1 MLVRLGVVACLFWLH
16 FAYATTL
23 KIINIV
29 PFGSSSVKI
38 LFNQEVKKFKEVSLK
53 NFKSYLELEAILTIP
68 KKHYQF
74 SKQSSITIAQFSP
87 KLARVVIS
95 HAPKM
100 TYEVKILKDKLY
112 VSIVEKK
119 PLVRHQM
126 APKPPKHHAL
136 KHPTPKPA
144 PKSIK
149 KEAKEKTPIK
159 HAHSKHAHSP
169 LNERSA
175 KKEIPKKEIPKKE
188 ILKKE
193 ILKKEILK
201 KEIPKKEI
209 LKKEIPKKE
218 ILKKEIPK
226 KEIPKKEIL
235 KKEILKKEIL
245 KKEILKKEIPK
256 KEILKKEIPKKE
268 ILKKEIPKKEIP
280 KKEILK
286 KEIPK
291 KEILKKEILK
301 KEILKKEIPKKEILK
316 KEIPK
321 KEAENESKNQ
331 VFIAEKNDTFIK
343 TKRKKHKKIVLDA
356 GHGGKDC
363 GAMSANLV
371 CEKDIVL
378 EVVKFLHKELKKR
391 GYSVLLTRDKDIYID
406 LVGRTELANRKSA
419 DLFIS
424 VHANSIPKHSTSNAH
439 GIETYFLSTA
449 RSERA
454 RKVAEQENKDD
465 VNLMDYFSKSLLLN
479 SLNTQRLIVSN
490 KLAIDV
496 QYGMLQSIRK
506 NYPDVVDGGV
516 REGPFWVLAGALM
529 PSILIE
535 IGYNSHAIES
545 KRIQSKPYQK
555 ILAKG
560 IADGIDS
567 FFSKND

>member
-23 KIINIV
+23 KITNIV

-38 LFNQEVKKFKEVSLK
+38 LFNQEVKKFKEVPLK
-53 NFKSYLELEAILTIP
+53 NFKSYLELEAVLTIP

-175 KKEIPKKEIPKKE
+175 KKEI
-188 ILKKE
+188 
-193 ILKKEILK
+193 
-201 KEIPKKEI
+201 
-209 LKKEIPKKE
+209 
-218 ILKKEIPK
+218 
-226 KEIPKKEIL
+226 L

-245 KKEILKKEIPK
+245 KKEILKKE
-256 KEILKKEIPKKE
+256 
-268 ILKKEIPKKEIP
+268 
-280 KKEILK
+280 
-286 KEIPK
+286 
-291 KEILKKEILK
+291 
-301 KEILKKEIPKKEILK
+301 
-316 KEIPK
+316 
-321 KEAENESKNQ
+321 AENESKNQ
-331 VFIAEKNDTFIK
+331 VFIVEKNDAFIK

-424 VHANSIPKHSTSNAH
+424 VHANSIPKRSTSNAH

-465 VNLMDYFSKSLLLN
+465 VNLMDYFSKSLFLN

-496 QYGMLQSIRK
+496 QYGMLQSVRK

>member
-23 KIINIV
+23 KITNIV

-38 LFNQEVKKFKEVSLK
+38 VFNQEVKKFKEVPLK

-87 KLARVVIS
+87 KLARVVIGY
-95 HAPKM
+95 APKM
-100 TYEVKILKDKLY
+100 TYEIKILKDKLY

-119 PLVRHQM
+119 PLIRHQM
-126 APKPPKHHAL
+126 VLKPPKHHAL
-136 KHPTPKPA
+136 KHTTPKPA
-144 PKSIK
+144 TKSIK
-149 KEAKEKTPIK
+149 KETKEAKEKTPIK
-159 HAHSKHAHSP
+159 HAHSKHVHSP

-175 KKEIPKKEIPKKE
+175 
-188 ILKKE
+188 
-193 ILKKEILK
+193 
-201 KEIPKKEI
+201 
-209 LKKEIPKKE
+209 
-218 ILKKEIPK
+218 
-226 KEIPKKEIL
+226 
-235 KKEILKKEIL
+235 
-245 KKEILKKEIPK
+245 
-256 KEILKKEIPKKE
+256 
-268 ILKKEIPKKEIP
+268 
-280 KKEILK
+280 
-286 KEIPK
+286 
-291 KEILKKEILK
+291 
-301 KEILKKEIPKKEILK
+301 K

-378 EVVKFLHKELKKR
+378 EVVKFLYKELKKR

-406 LVGRTELANRKSA
+406 LVARTELANKKGA

-465 VNLMDYFSKSLLLN
+465 VNLMDYFSKSLFLN

>member
-1 MLVRLGVVACLFWLH
+1 MRLGVVACLFWLH

-23 KIINIV
+23 KITNIV

-38 LFNQEVKKFKEVSLK
+38 SFNQEIKKFKEVSLK

-74 SKQSSITIAQFSP
+74 SKQSFITIAQFSP

-119 PLVRHQM
+119 PLTKHKI

-149 KEAKEKTPIK
+149 KEVKEAKEKTPTK
-159 HAHSKHAHSP
+159 HAHSKHAHSQ

-188 ILKKE
+188 I
-193 ILKKEILK
+193 
-201 KEIPKKEI
+201 P
-209 LKKEIPKKE
+209 
-218 ILKKEIPK
+218 KKEIPK
-226 KEIPKKEIL
+226 KEIPKKEI
-235 KKEILKKEIL
+235 
-245 KKEILKKEIPK
+245 P
-256 KEILKKEIPKKE
+256 
-268 ILKKEIPKKEIP
+268 KKEIPKKEIP
-280 KKEILK
+280 
-286 KEIPK
+286 
-291 KEILKKEILK
+291 
-301 KEILKKEIPKKEILK
+301 K

-331 VFIAEKNDTFIK
+331 VFIAEKNDASIK
-343 TKRKKHKKIVLDA
+343 NKRKKHKKIVLDA

-406 LVGRTELANRKSA
+406 LVARTELANKKSA

-424 VHANSIPKHSTSNAH
+424 VHANSIPKRSTSNAH

>member
-1 MLVRLGVVACLFWLH
+1 MH

-38 LFNQEVKKFKEVSLK
+38 SFNQEIKKFKEVSLK

-74 SKQSSITIAQFSP
+74 SQSSITIAQFSP

-119 PLVRHQM
+119 PLTRHQM
-126 APKPPKHHAL
+126 VPKPPKHHAL

-149 KEAKEKTPIK
+149 KEAKEKTPTK
-159 HAHSKHAHSP
+159 HARSKHTHSQ

-188 ILKKE
+188 I
-193 ILKKEILK
+193 
-201 KEIPKKEI
+201 
-209 LKKEIPKKE
+209 
-218 ILKKEIPK
+218 
-226 KEIPKKEIL
+226 
-235 KKEILKKEIL
+235 
-245 KKEILKKEIPK
+245 
-256 KEILKKEIPKKE
+256 
-268 ILKKEIPKKEIP
+268 
-280 KKEILK
+280 
-286 KEIPK
+286 
-291 KEILKKEILK
+291 
-301 KEILKKEIPKKEILK
+301 
-316 KEIPK
+316 PK

-331 VFIAEKNDTFIK
+331 VFITEKNDASIK

-406 LVGRTELANRKSA
+406 LVARTELANKKSA

-424 VHANSIPKHSTSNAH
+424 VHANSIPKRSTSNAH

-454 RKVAEQENKDD
+454 RKVAEQENKDN

>member
-1 MLVRLGVVACLFWLH
+1 MH

-38 LFNQEVKKFKEVSLK
+38 LFNQEVKKFKEVPLK
-53 NFKSYLELEAILTIP
+53 NFKSYLELEAVLTIP

-74 SKQSSITIAQFSP
+74 SKQSFITIAQFSP
-87 KLARVVIS
+87 KLARVVIGY
-95 HAPKM
+95 APKM

-112 VSIVEKK
+112 ISIVEKK
-119 PLVRHQM
+119 PLIRHQM
-126 APKPPKHHAL
+126 VLKPPKHHAL
-136 KHPTPKPA
+136 KHTTPKPTPKP
-144 PKSIK
+144 IK
-149 KEAKEKTPIK
+149 KEVKKSQEAKEKTPIK
-159 HAHSKHAHSP
+159 HARSKHAHSP

-175 KKEIPKKEIPKKE
+175 
-188 ILKKE
+188 
-193 ILKKEILK
+193 
-201 KEIPKKEI
+201 
-209 LKKEIPKKE
+209 
-218 ILKKEIPK
+218 
-226 KEIPKKEIL
+226 
-235 KKEILKKEIL
+235 
-245 KKEILKKEIPK
+245 
-256 KEILKKEIPKKE
+256 
-268 ILKKEIPKKEIP
+268 
-280 KKEILK
+280 
-286 KEIPK
+286 
-291 KEILKKEILK
+291 
-301 KEILKKEIPKKEILK
+301 K

-331 VFIAEKNDTFIK
+331 VFIAEKNDTLIK

-363 GAMSANLV
+363 GAMSTNLV

-406 LVGRTELANRKSA
+406 LVARTELANKKSA

-465 VNLMDYFSKSLLLN
+465 VNLMDYFSKSLFLN

-496 QYGMLQSIRK
+496 QYGMLQSVRK

>member
-1 MLVRLGVVACLFWLH
+1 MH

-38 LFNQEVKKFKEVSLK
+38 SFNQEIKKFKEVSLK

-74 SKQSSITIAQFSP
+74 SKQSFITIAQFSP
-87 KLARVVIS
+87 KLVRVVIS

-119 PLVRHQM
+119 PLSRHQM
-126 APKPPKHHAL
+126 APKHHAL

-149 KEAKEKTPIK
+149 KEAKEIKEKTLTK
-159 HAHSKHAHSP
+159 HARSKHTHSQW
-169 LNERSA
+169 NERNA
-175 KKEIPKKEIPKKE
+175 
-188 ILKKE
+188 
-193 ILKKEILK
+193 
-201 KEIPKKEI
+201 
-209 LKKEIPKKE
+209 
-218 ILKKEIPK
+218 
-226 KEIPKKEIL
+226 
-235 KKEILKKEIL
+235 
-245 KKEILKKEIPK
+245 
-256 KEILKKEIPKKE
+256 
-268 ILKKEIPKKEIP
+268 
-280 KKEILK
+280 
-286 KEIPK
+286 
-291 KEILKKEILK
+291 
-301 KEILKKEIPKKEILK
+301 K

-331 VFIAEKNDTFIK
+331 VFITEKNDASIK

-406 LVGRTELANRKSA
+406 LVARTELANKKSA

-424 VHANSIPKHSTSNAH
+424 VHANSIPKRSTSNAH

-454 RKVAEQENKDD
+454 RKVAEQENKDN

>member
-1 MLVRLGVVACLFWLH
+1 MLVRLGVVACLLWLH
-16 FAYATTL
+16 FACATTL
-23 KIINIV
+23 KITNIV

-38 LFNQEVKKFKEVSLK
+38 LFNQEIKKFKEVSLK

-74 SKQSSITIAQFSP
+74 SKQSFITIAQFSP

-100 TYEVKILKDKLY
+100 TYEIKILKDKLY

-119 PLVRHQM
+119 PLIRHQM
-126 APKPPKHHAL
+126 VLKPPKHHAL
-136 KHPTPKPA
+136 KHTTPKPTPKP
-144 PKSIK
+144 IK

-159 HAHSKHAHSP
+159 HAHSKHTHPP

-175 KKEIPKKEIPKKE
+175 KKEIPKKE
-188 ILKKE
+188 
-193 ILKKEILK
+193 
-201 KEIPKKEI
+201 
-209 LKKEIPKKE
+209 
-218 ILKKEIPK
+218 
-226 KEIPKKEIL
+226 
-235 KKEILKKEIL
+235 
-245 KKEILKKEIPK
+245 
-256 KEILKKEIPKKE
+256 
-268 ILKKEIPKKEIP
+268 
-280 KKEILK
+280 
-286 KEIPK
+286 
-291 KEILKKEILK
+291 
-301 KEILKKEIPKKEILK
+301 
-316 KEIPK
+316 
-321 KEAENESKNQ
+321 AENEGKNQ
-331 VFIAEKNDTFIK
+331 VFIAEKNETLIK

-406 LVGRTELANRKSA
+406 LVARTELANKKGA

-424 VHANSIPKHSTSNAH
+424 VHANSIPKRSTSNAH

-465 VNLMDYFSKSLLLN
+465 VNLMDYFSKSLFLN

>member
-23 KIINIV
+23 KITNIV
-29 PFGSSSVKI
+29 PFGSSSVKMV
-38 LFNQEVKKFKEVSLK
+38 FNQEVKKFKEVPLK

-74 SKQSSITIAQFSP
+74 SKQSFITIAQFSP
-87 KLARVVIS
+87 KLARVVIGY
-95 HAPKM
+95 APKM

-119 PLVRHQM
+119 PLIRHQM
-126 APKPPKHHAL
+126 ALKPPKHHAL
-136 KHPTPKPA
+136 KHQTPKPTPKPIKKEA
-144 PKSIK
+144 KKS
-149 KEAKEKTPIK
+149 KEAKEKTPTK
-159 HAHSKHAHSP
+159 HVHSKHAHSP

-175 KKEIPKKEIPKKE
+175 KKEIPKKE
-188 ILKKE
+188 
-193 ILKKEILK
+193 
-201 KEIPKKEI
+201 
-209 LKKEIPKKE
+209 
-218 ILKKEIPK
+218 
-226 KEIPKKEIL
+226 
-235 KKEILKKEIL
+235 
-245 KKEILKKEIPK
+245 
-256 KEILKKEIPKKE
+256 
-268 ILKKEIPKKEIP
+268 
-280 KKEILK
+280 
-286 KEIPK
+286 
-291 KEILKKEILK
+291 
-301 KEILKKEIPKKEILK
+301 
-316 KEIPK
+316 
-321 KEAENESKNQ
+321 AENESKNPI
-331 VFIAEKNDTFIK
+331 FIIEKNDTFIK

-406 LVGRTELANRKSA
+406 LVARTELANKKGA

-424 VHANSIPKHSTSNAH
+424 VHANSIPKRSTSNAH

-465 VNLMDYFSKSLLLN
+465 VNLMDYFSKSLFLN

-496 QYGMLQSIRK
+496 QYGMLQSVRK

>member
-1 MLVRLGVVACLFWLH
+1 MH

-38 LFNQEVKKFKEVSLK
+38 SFNQEIKKFKEVSLK

-74 SKQSSITIAQFSP
+74 SKQSSITIVQFSP

-100 TYEVKILKDKLY
+100 TYEIKILKDKLY

-119 PLVRHQM
+119 PLTRHQM

-149 KEAKEKTPIK
+149 KEAKEVKEKTPTK
-159 HAHSKHAHSP
+159 HARSKHAHSQ
-169 LNERSA
+169 LNERRA
-175 KKEIPKKEIPKKE
+175 
-188 ILKKE
+188 
-193 ILKKEILK
+193 
-201 KEIPKKEI
+201 
-209 LKKEIPKKE
+209 
-218 ILKKEIPK
+218 
-226 KEIPKKEIL
+226 
-235 KKEILKKEIL
+235 
-245 KKEILKKEIPK
+245 
-256 KEILKKEIPKKE
+256 
-268 ILKKEIPKKEIP
+268 
-280 KKEILK
+280 
-286 KEIPK
+286 
-291 KEILKKEILK
+291 
-301 KEILKKEIPKKEILK
+301 K

-321 KEAENESKNQ
+321 KEAENEGKNQ

-343 TKRKKHKKIVLDA
+343 TKHKKHKKIVLDA

-406 LVGRTELANRKSA
+406 LVARTELANKKSA

-424 VHANSIPKHSTSNAH
+424 VHANSIPKRSTSNAH

-454 RKVAEQENKDD
+454 RKVAEQENKDN

-496 QYGMLQSIRK
+496 QYGMLQSVRK

>member
-1 MLVRLGVVACLFWLH
+1 MH

-38 LFNQEVKKFKEVSLK
+38 SFNQEIKKFKEVSLK

-119 PLVRHQM
+119 PLTRYQM
-126 APKPPKHHAL
+126 APKPPKHHVL

-149 KEAKEKTPIK
+149 KEAKEVKEKTPTK
-159 HAHSKHAHSP
+159 HARSKHAHSQ

-175 KKEIPKKEIPKKE
+175 
-188 ILKKE
+188 
-193 ILKKEILK
+193 
-201 KEIPKKEI
+201 
-209 LKKEIPKKE
+209 
-218 ILKKEIPK
+218 
-226 KEIPKKEIL
+226 
-235 KKEILKKEIL
+235 
-245 KKEILKKEIPK
+245 
-256 KEILKKEIPKKE
+256 
-268 ILKKEIPKKEIP
+268 
-280 KKEILK
+280 
-286 KEIPK
+286 
-291 KEILKKEILK
+291 
-301 KEILKKEIPKKEILK
+301 K

-331 VFIAEKNDTFIK
+331 VFIAEKNDAFIK

-406 LVGRTELANRKSA
+406 LVARTELANKKSA

-454 RKVAEQENKDD
+454 RKVAEQENKDN

-496 QYGMLQSIRK
+496 QYGMLQSVRK
-506 NYPDVVDGGV
+506 NYPNVVDGGV

>member
-16 FAYATTL
+16 FACATTL

-38 LFNQEVKKFKEVSLK
+38 VFNQEVKKFKEVSLK

-95 HAPKM
+95 YAPKM

-119 PLVRHQM
+119 PLIRHKI
-126 APKPPKHHAL
+126 ALKPPKHHAL
-136 KHPTPKPA
+136 KHTTPKPT

-149 KEAKEKTPIK
+149 KETKEKTPIK

-175 KKEIPKKEIPKKE
+175 
-188 ILKKE
+188 
-193 ILKKEILK
+193 
-201 KEIPKKEI
+201 
-209 LKKEIPKKE
+209 
-218 ILKKEIPK
+218 
-226 KEIPKKEIL
+226 
-235 KKEILKKEIL
+235 
-245 KKEILKKEIPK
+245 
-256 KEILKKEIPKKE
+256 
-268 ILKKEIPKKEIP
+268 
-280 KKEILK
+280 
-286 KEIPK
+286 
-291 KEILKKEILK
+291 
-301 KEILKKEIPKKEILK
+301 K

-424 VHANSIPKHSTSNAH
+424 VHANSIPKRSTSNAH

>member
-1 MLVRLGVVACLFWLH
+1 MLVRLGVVACLLWLH
-16 FAYATTL
+16 FACATTL

-29 PFGSSSVKI
+29 PFGSSSVKVV
-38 LFNQEVKKFKEVSLK
+38 FNQEIKKFKEVPLK
-53 NFKSYLELEAILTIP
+53 NFKSYLELEAVLTIP

-87 KLARVVIS
+87 KLARVVIGY
-95 HAPKM
+95 APKM
-100 TYEVKILKDKLY
+100 TYEIKVLKDKLY
-112 VSIVEKK
+112 ISIVEKK
-119 PLVRHQM
+119 PLIRHQM
-126 APKPPKHHAL
+126 VLKPPKHHAL
-136 KHPTPKPA
+136 KHTTPKPTPKP
-144 PKSIK
+144 IK
-149 KEAKEKTPIK
+149 KEAKKSKETKGKTPTK
-159 HAHSKHAHSP
+159 HARSKHAHSP

-175 KKEIPKKEIPKKE
+175 
-188 ILKKE
+188 
-193 ILKKEILK
+193 
-201 KEIPKKEI
+201 
-209 LKKEIPKKE
+209 
-218 ILKKEIPK
+218 
-226 KEIPKKEIL
+226 
-235 KKEILKKEIL
+235 
-245 KKEILKKEIPK
+245 
-256 KEILKKEIPKKE
+256 
-268 ILKKEIPKKEIP
+268 
-280 KKEILK
+280 
-286 KEIPK
+286 
-291 KEILKKEILK
+291 
-301 KEILKKEIPKKEILK
+301 K

-406 LVGRTELANRKSA
+406 LVARTELANKKGA

-424 VHANSIPKHSTSNAH
+424 VHANSIPKRSTSNAH

-465 VNLMDYFSKSLLLN
+465 VNLMDYFSKSLFLN

-496 QYGMLQSIRK
+496 QYGMLQSVRK

>member
-1 MLVRLGVVACLFWLH
+1 MRLGVVACLLWLH

-23 KIINIV
+23 KIINVV

-38 LFNQEVKKFKEVSLK
+38 SFNQEIKKFKEVSLK

-119 PLVRHQM
+119 PLIRHQM
-126 APKPPKHHAL
+126 VLKPPKHHAL
-136 KHPTPKPA
+136 KHPTPKP
-144 PKSIK
+144 IK
-149 KEAKEKTPIK
+149 KEAKEAKEKTPTK
-159 HAHSKHAHSP
+159 HAHSKHAHSQ

-175 KKEIPKKEIPKKE
+175 KKEIP
-188 ILKKE
+188 
-193 ILKKEILK
+193 
-201 KEIPKKEI
+201 
-209 LKKEIPKKE
+209 
-218 ILKKEIPK
+218 
-226 KEIPKKEIL
+226 
-235 KKEILKKEIL
+235 
-245 KKEILKKEIPK
+245 
-256 KEILKKEIPKKE
+256 
-268 ILKKEIPKKEIP
+268 
-280 KKEILK
+280 
-286 KEIPK
+286 
-291 KEILKKEILK
+291 
-301 KEILKKEIPKKEILK
+301 K

-406 LVGRTELANRKSA
+406 LVARTELANKKSA

>member
-38 LFNQEVKKFKEVSLK
+38 SFNQEIKKFKEVSLK

-119 PLVRHQM
+119 PLSRHQM

-149 KEAKEKTPIK
+149 KEIKEVKEKTPTK
-159 HAHSKHAHSP
+159 HAHSKHVHSQW
-169 LNERSA
+169 NERSA
-175 KKEIPKKEIPKKE
+175 
-188 ILKKE
+188 
-193 ILKKEILK
+193 
-201 KEIPKKEI
+201 
-209 LKKEIPKKE
+209 
-218 ILKKEIPK
+218 
-226 KEIPKKEIL
+226 
-235 KKEILKKEIL
+235 
-245 KKEILKKEIPK
+245 
-256 KEILKKEIPKKE
+256 
-268 ILKKEIPKKEIP
+268 
-280 KKEILK
+280 
-286 KEIPK
+286 
-291 KEILKKEILK
+291 
-301 KEILKKEIPKKEILK
+301 K

-406 LVGRTELANRKSA
+406 LVARTELANKKSA

-424 VHANSIPKHSTSNAH
+424 VHANSIPKRSTSNAH

-454 RKVAEQENKDD
+454 RKVAEQENKDN

>member
-38 LFNQEVKKFKEVSLK
+38 SFNQEIKTFKEVSLK

-119 PLVRHQM
+119 PLTRHQM
-126 APKPPKHHAL
+126 APKPPKHRTL
-136 KHPTPKPA
+136 KHQVLKPA

-149 KEAKEKTPIK
+149 KEAKEKTPTK
-159 HAHSKHAHSP
+159 HARSKHTHSQW
-169 LNERSA
+169 NERSA
-175 KKEIPKKEIPKKE
+175 
-188 ILKKE
+188 
-193 ILKKEILK
+193 
-201 KEIPKKEI
+201 
-209 LKKEIPKKE
+209 
-218 ILKKEIPK
+218 
-226 KEIPKKEIL
+226 
-235 KKEILKKEIL
+235 
-245 KKEILKKEIPK
+245 
-256 KEILKKEIPKKE
+256 
-268 ILKKEIPKKEIP
+268 
-280 KKEILK
+280 
-286 KEIPK
+286 
-291 KEILKKEILK
+291 
-301 KEILKKEIPKKEILK
+301 K

-331 VFIAEKNDTFIK
+331 VFIAEKNDAFIK

-406 LVGRTELANRKSA
+406 LVARTELANKKSA

-424 VHANSIPKHSTSNAH
+424 VHANSIPKRSTSNAH

>member
-38 LFNQEVKKFKEVSLK
+38 SFNQEIKKFKEVSLK

-87 KLARVVIS
+87 KLVRVVIS

-119 PLVRHQM
+119 PLTKHQM
-126 APKPPKHHAL
+126 VPKPPKHHAL
-136 KHPTPKPA
+136 KYQAPKPA

-149 KEAKEKTPIK
+149 KEAKEIKEIKEIKEKTPTK
-159 HAHSKHAHSP
+159 HAHSKHVHSQW
-169 LNERSA
+169 NERSA
-175 KKEIPKKEIPKKE
+175 KKEIPKKE
-188 ILKKE
+188 
-193 ILKKEILK
+193 
-201 KEIPKKEI
+201 
-209 LKKEIPKKE
+209 
-218 ILKKEIPK
+218 
-226 KEIPKKEIL
+226 
-235 KKEILKKEIL
+235 
-245 KKEILKKEIPK
+245 
-256 KEILKKEIPKKE
+256 
-268 ILKKEIPKKEIP
+268 
-280 KKEILK
+280 
-286 KEIPK
+286 
-291 KEILKKEILK
+291 
-301 KEILKKEIPKKEILK
+301 
-316 KEIPK
+316 
-321 KEAENESKNQ
+321 AENEGKNQ
-331 VFIAEKNDTFIK
+331 VFIAEKNDAFIK

-406 LVGRTELANRKSA
+406 LVARTELANKKSA

-424 VHANSIPKHSTSNAH
+424 VHANSIPKRSTSNAH

-454 RKVAEQENKDD
+454 RKVAEQENKDN

>member
-23 KIINIV
+23 KITNIV

-87 KLARVVIS
+87 RLARVVIS

-119 PLVRHQM
+119 PLNKHQLV
-126 APKPPKHHAL
+126 PNPPKHHAL
-136 KHPTPKPA
+136 KHTTPKPA
-144 PKSIK
+144 PKPIK
-149 KEAKEKTPIK
+149 KETKKAKEKTPTK
-159 HAHSKHAHSP
+159 HARSKHAYSQW
-169 LNERSA
+169 NERSA
-175 KKEIPKKEIPKKE
+175 KKE

-193 ILKKEILK
+193 ILKKE
-201 KEIPKKEI
+201 
-209 LKKEIPKKE
+209 
-218 ILKKEIPK
+218 
-226 KEIPKKEIL
+226 
-235 KKEILKKEIL
+235 
-245 KKEILKKEIPK
+245 
-256 KEILKKEIPKKE
+256 
-268 ILKKEIPKKEIP
+268 
-280 KKEILK
+280 
-286 KEIPK
+286 
-291 KEILKKEILK
+291 
-301 KEILKKEIPKKEILK
+301 
-316 KEIPK
+316 
-321 KEAENESKNQ
+321 AENEGKNQ
-331 VFIAEKNDTFIK
+331 VFIAEKNDTSIK

-363 GAMSANLV
+363 GAMSTNLV

-424 VHANSIPKHSTSNAH
+424 VHANSIPKRSTSNAH

>member
-38 LFNQEVKKFKEVSLK
+38 SFNQEIKKFKEVSLK

-74 SKQSSITIAQFSP
+74 SKQSFITIAQFSP

-112 VSIVEKK
+112 ISIVEKK
-119 PLVRHQM
+119 PLTRHQM
-126 APKPPKHHAL
+126 APKSPKHHVL
-136 KHPTPKPA
+136 KHPTPKPT

-149 KEAKEKTPIK
+149 KEAKEVKEKTPTK
-159 HAHSKHAHSP
+159 HARSKHAHSQ
-169 LNERSA
+169 LNESST
-175 KKEIPKKEIPKKE
+175 
-188 ILKKE
+188 
-193 ILKKEILK
+193 
-201 KEIPKKEI
+201 
-209 LKKEIPKKE
+209 
-218 ILKKEIPK
+218 
-226 KEIPKKEIL
+226 
-235 KKEILKKEIL
+235 
-245 KKEILKKEIPK
+245 
-256 KEILKKEIPKKE
+256 
-268 ILKKEIPKKEIP
+268 
-280 KKEILK
+280 
-286 KEIPK
+286 
-291 KEILKKEILK
+291 
-301 KEILKKEIPKKEILK
+301 K

-331 VFIAEKNDTFIK
+331 VFIVEKNDAFIK

-406 LVGRTELANRKSA
+406 LVARTELANKKSA

-424 VHANSIPKHSTSNAH
+424 VHANSIPKRSTSNAH

-454 RKVAEQENKDD
+454 RKVAEQENKDN

>member
-23 KIINIV
+23 KITNIV
-29 PFGSSSVKI
+29 PFGSSSVKMV
-38 LFNQEVKKFKEVSLK
+38 FNQEIKKFKEVPLK
-53 NFKSYLELEAILTIP
+53 NFKSYLELEAVLTIP

-74 SKQSSITIAQFSP
+74 SKQSFITIAQFSP
-87 KLARVVIS
+87 KLARVVIGY
-95 HAPKM
+95 APKM

-126 APKPPKHHAL
+126 VLKPPKHHAL
-136 KHPTPKPA
+136 KHQVPKP
-144 PKSIK
+144 IK
-149 KEAKEKTPIK
+149 KEAKEVKEKTPTK
-159 HAHSKHAHSP
+159 HVHSKHVHPP

-175 KKEIPKKEIPKKE
+175 KKEIPKKEIP
-188 ILKKE
+188 
-193 ILKKEILK
+193 
-201 KEIPKKEI
+201 
-209 LKKEIPKKE
+209 
-218 ILKKEIPK
+218 
-226 KEIPKKEIL
+226 
-235 KKEILKKEIL
+235 
-245 KKEILKKEIPK
+245 
-256 KEILKKEIPKKE
+256 
-268 ILKKEIPKKEIP
+268 
-280 KKEILK
+280 
-286 KEIPK
+286 
-291 KEILKKEILK
+291 
-301 KEILKKEIPKKEILK
+301 K

-331 VFIAEKNDTFIK
+331 VFIAEKNDASIK

-363 GAMSANLV
+363 GAMSTNLV

-496 QYGMLQSIRK
+496 QYGMLQSVRK

>member
-23 KIINIV
+23 KITNIV

-38 LFNQEVKKFKEVSLK
+38 VFNQEIKKFKEVSLK
-53 NFKSYLELEAILTIP
+53 NFKSYLELEAVLTIP

-87 KLARVVIS
+87 KLVRVVIGY
-95 HAPKM
+95 APKM
-100 TYEVKILKDKLY
+100 TYEIKILKDKLY

-119 PLVRHQM
+119 PLIRHQM
-126 APKPPKHHAL
+126 VLKPPKHHAL
-136 KHPTPKPA
+136 KHPTPKP
-144 PKSIK
+144 IK
-149 KEAKEKTPIK
+149 KEAKKSQETKEKTPTK
-159 HAHSKHAHSP
+159 HARSKHAHSQW
-169 LNERSA
+169 NERSA
-175 KKEIPKKEIPKKE
+175 
-188 ILKKE
+188 
-193 ILKKEILK
+193 
-201 KEIPKKEI
+201 
-209 LKKEIPKKE
+209 
-218 ILKKEIPK
+218 
-226 KEIPKKEIL
+226 
-235 KKEILKKEIL
+235 
-245 KKEILKKEIPK
+245 
-256 KEILKKEIPKKE
+256 
-268 ILKKEIPKKEIP
+268 
-280 KKEILK
+280 
-286 KEIPK
+286 
-291 KEILKKEILK
+291 
-301 KEILKKEIPKKEILK
+301 K

-331 VFIAEKNDTFIK
+331 VFIAEKNDAFIK

-406 LVGRTELANRKSA
+406 LVARTELANKKSA

-424 VHANSIPKHSTSNAH
+424 VHANSIPKRSTSNAH

-496 QYGMLQSIRK
+496 QYGMLQSVRK
-506 NYPDVVDGGV
+506 NYHDVVDGGV

>member
-38 LFNQEVKKFKEVSLK
+38 SFNQEIKKFKEVSLK

-119 PLVRHQM
+119 PLIRHQM
-126 APKPPKHHAL
+126 APKPPKHRTL
-136 KHPTPKPA
+136 KHQARKPD

-149 KEAKEKTPIK
+149 KEAKEIKEKTPTK
-159 HAHSKHAHSP
+159 HARSKHTHSQW
-169 LNERSA
+169 NARSA
-175 KKEIPKKEIPKKE
+175 
-188 ILKKE
+188 
-193 ILKKEILK
+193 
-201 KEIPKKEI
+201 
-209 LKKEIPKKE
+209 
-218 ILKKEIPK
+218 
-226 KEIPKKEIL
+226 
-235 KKEILKKEIL
+235 
-245 KKEILKKEIPK
+245 
-256 KEILKKEIPKKE
+256 
-268 ILKKEIPKKEIP
+268 
-280 KKEILK
+280 
-286 KEIPK
+286 
-291 KEILKKEILK
+291 
-301 KEILKKEIPKKEILK
+301 K

-321 KEAENESKNQ
+321 KEAENESKNPI
-331 VFIAEKNDTFIK
+331 FIAEKNDSFIK
-343 TKRKKHKKIVLDA
+343 TKRKKRKKIVLDA

-406 LVGRTELANRKSA
+406 LVGRTELANKKSA

-424 VHANSIPKHSTSNAH
+424 VHANSIPKRSTSNAH

-496 QYGMLQSIRK
+496 QYGMLQSVRK

>member
-23 KIINIV
+23 KITNIV

-38 LFNQEVKKFKEVSLK
+38 VFNQEIKKFKEVPLK
-53 NFKSYLELEAILTIP
+53 NFKSYLELEAVLTIP

-74 SKQSSITIAQFSP
+74 SKQSFITIAQFSP
-87 KLARVVIS
+87 KLARVVIGY
-95 HAPKM
+95 APKM
-100 TYEVKILKDKLY
+100 TYEIKILKDKLY

-119 PLVRHQM
+119 PLIRHQM
-126 APKPPKHHAL
+126 VLKPPKHHAL
-136 KHPTPKPA
+136 KHTTPKPT

-149 KEAKEKTPIK
+149 KEAKEAKEKTPTK
-159 HAHSKHAHSP
+159 HARSKHAHSP

-175 KKEIPKKEIPKKE
+175 
-188 ILKKE
+188 
-193 ILKKEILK
+193 
-201 KEIPKKEI
+201 
-209 LKKEIPKKE
+209 
-218 ILKKEIPK
+218 
-226 KEIPKKEIL
+226 
-235 KKEILKKEIL
+235 
-245 KKEILKKEIPK
+245 
-256 KEILKKEIPKKE
+256 
-268 ILKKEIPKKEIP
+268 
-280 KKEILK
+280 
-286 KEIPK
+286 
-291 KEILKKEILK
+291 
-301 KEILKKEIPKKEILK
+301 K

-406 LVGRTELANRKSA
+406 LVARTELANKKSA

-465 VNLMDYFSKSLLLN
+465 VNLMDYFSKSLFLN

-496 QYGMLQSIRK
+496 QYGMLQSVRK

>member
-23 KIINIV
+23 KITNIV

-74 SKQSSITIAQFSP
+74 SKQSFITIAQFSP
-87 KLARVVIS
+87 KLARVVIGY
-95 HAPKM
+95 APKM
-100 TYEVKILKDKLY
+100 TYEIKILKDKLY
-112 VSIVEKK
+112 ISIVEKK
-119 PLVRHQM
+119 PLIRHQM
-126 APKPPKHHAL
+126 VLKPPKHHAL
-136 KHPTPKPA
+136 KHTTPKPA
-144 PKSIK
+144 PKPIK
-149 KEAKEKTPIK
+149 KEAKKSKDTKEKTPTK

-175 KKEIPKKEIPKKE
+175 
-188 ILKKE
+188 
-193 ILKKEILK
+193 
-201 KEIPKKEI
+201 
-209 LKKEIPKKE
+209 
-218 ILKKEIPK
+218 
-226 KEIPKKEIL
+226 
-235 KKEILKKEIL
+235 
-245 KKEILKKEIPK
+245 
-256 KEILKKEIPKKE
+256 
-268 ILKKEIPKKEIP
+268 
-280 KKEILK
+280 
-286 KEIPK
+286 
-291 KEILKKEILK
+291 
-301 KEILKKEIPKKEILK
+301 KKEIPKKEILK

-406 LVGRTELANRKSA
+406 LVARTELANKKSA

-496 QYGMLQSIRK
+496 QYGMLQSVRK

>member
-23 KIINIV
+23 KITNIV

-53 NFKSYLELEAILTIP
+53 NFKSYLELEAVLTIP

-74 SKQSSITIAQFSP
+74 SKQSFITIAQFSP
-87 KLARVVIS
+87 KLARVVIGY
-95 HAPKM
+95 APKM
-100 TYEVKILKDKLY
+100 TYEIKILKDKLY

-119 PLVRHQM
+119 PLIRHQM
-126 APKPPKHHAL
+126 VLKPPKHHAL
-136 KHPTPKPA
+136 KHPTPKPT
-144 PKSIK
+144 PKPIK
-149 KEAKEKTPIK
+149 KEAKKSQETKEKTPTK

-175 KKEIPKKEIPKKE
+175 KKEIPKKE
-188 ILKKE
+188 
-193 ILKKEILK
+193 
-201 KEIPKKEI
+201 
-209 LKKEIPKKE
+209 
-218 ILKKEIPK
+218 
-226 KEIPKKEIL
+226 
-235 KKEILKKEIL
+235 
-245 KKEILKKEIPK
+245 
-256 KEILKKEIPKKE
+256 
-268 ILKKEIPKKEIP
+268 
-280 KKEILK
+280 
-286 KEIPK
+286 
-291 KEILKKEILK
+291 
-301 KEILKKEIPKKEILK
+301 
-316 KEIPK
+316 
-321 KEAENESKNQ
+321 AENESKNPI
-331 VFIAEKNDTFIK
+331 FIAKKNDTFIK

-406 LVGRTELANRKSA
+406 LVARTELANKKGA

-424 VHANSIPKHSTSNAH
+424 VHANSIPKRSTSNAH

-496 QYGMLQSIRK
+496 QYGMLQSVRK

>member
-38 LFNQEVKKFKEVSLK
+38 SFNQEIKKFKEVSLK

-119 PLVRHQM
+119 PLTRHQM
-126 APKPPKHHAL
+126 VPKPPKHHAL

-149 KEAKEKTPIK
+149 KEAKEIKEKTPTK
-159 HAHSKHAHSP
+159 HAHSKHTHSQW
-169 LNERSA
+169 NERSA
-175 KKEIPKKEIPKKE
+175 
-188 ILKKE
+188 
-193 ILKKEILK
+193 
-201 KEIPKKEI
+201 
-209 LKKEIPKKE
+209 
-218 ILKKEIPK
+218 
-226 KEIPKKEIL
+226 
-235 KKEILKKEIL
+235 
-245 KKEILKKEIPK
+245 
-256 KEILKKEIPKKE
+256 
-268 ILKKEIPKKEIP
+268 
-280 KKEILK
+280 
-286 KEIPK
+286 
-291 KEILKKEILK
+291 
-301 KEILKKEIPKKEILK
+301 K

-331 VFIAEKNDTFIK
+331 VFIAEKNDAFIK

-406 LVGRTELANRKSA
+406 LVARTELANKKSA

-424 VHANSIPKHSTSNAH
+424 VHANSIPKRSTSNAH

-454 RKVAEQENKDD
+454 RKVAEQENKDN

>member
-23 KIINIV
+23 KITNIV
-29 PFGSSSVKI
+29 PFGSSSVKMV
-38 LFNQEVKKFKEVSLK
+38 FNQEVKKFKEVPLK
-53 NFKSYLELEAILTIP
+53 NFKSYLELEAVLTIP

-74 SKQSSITIAQFSP
+74 SKQSFITIAQFSP
-87 KLARVVIS
+87 KLARVVIGY
-95 HAPKM
+95 APKM
-100 TYEVKILKDKLY
+100 TYEIKILKDKLY

-119 PLVRHQM
+119 PLIRHQM

-136 KHPTPKPA
+136 KHTTPKPTPKPIKKEA
-144 PKSIK
+144 KKS
-149 KEAKEKTPIK
+149 KEAKEKTPTK
-159 HAHSKHAHSP
+159 HVHSKHAHSQ

-175 KKEIPKKEIPKKE
+175 
-188 ILKKE
+188 
-193 ILKKEILK
+193 
-201 KEIPKKEI
+201 
-209 LKKEIPKKE
+209 
-218 ILKKEIPK
+218 
-226 KEIPKKEIL
+226 
-235 KKEILKKEIL
+235 
-245 KKEILKKEIPK
+245 
-256 KEILKKEIPKKE
+256 
-268 ILKKEIPKKEIP
+268 
-280 KKEILK
+280 
-286 KEIPK
+286 
-291 KEILKKEILK
+291 
-301 KEILKKEIPKKEILK
+301 K

-343 TKRKKHKKIVLDA
+343 AKRKKHKKIVLDA

-406 LVGRTELANRKSA
+406 LVGRTELANKKGA

-424 VHANSIPKHSTSNAH
+424 VHANSIPKRSTSNAH

-465 VNLMDYFSKSLLLN
+465 VNLMDYFSKSLFLN

-496 QYGMLQSIRK
+496 QYGMLQSVRK

>member
-23 KIINIV
+23 KITNIV

-38 LFNQEVKKFKEVSLK
+38 LFNQEIKKFKEISLK
-53 NFKSYLELEAILTIP
+53 NFKSYLELEAVLTIP

-87 KLARVVIS
+87 KLARVVIGY
-95 HAPKM
+95 APKM
-100 TYEVKILKDKLY
+100 TYEIKILKDKLY

-119 PLVRHQM
+119 PLAKHQM
-126 APKPPKHHAL
+126 VLKPPKHHAL

-159 HAHSKHAHSP
+159 HVNSKHAHPP
-169 LNERSA
+169 LNERRV
-175 KKEIPKKEIPKKE
+175 KKE
-188 ILKKE
+188 IL
-193 ILKKEILK
+193 
-201 KEIPKKEI
+201 
-209 LKKEIPKKE
+209 
-218 ILKKEIPK
+218 
-226 KEIPKKEIL
+226 
-235 KKEILKKEIL
+235 
-245 KKEILKKEIPK
+245 
-256 KEILKKEIPKKE
+256 
-268 ILKKEIPKKEIP
+268 
-280 KKEILK
+280 
-286 KEIPK
+286 
-291 KEILKKEILK
+291 
-301 KEILKKEIPKKEILK
+301 
-316 KEIPK
+316 K

-331 VFIAEKNDTFIK
+331 VFIAEKNDAFSK

>member
-1 MLVRLGVVACLFWLH
+1 MLVRLGVVACLLWLH

-23 KIINIV
+23 KITNIV

-38 LFNQEVKKFKEVSLK
+38 LFNQEIKKFKEVPLK
-53 NFKSYLELEAILTIP
+53 NFKSYLELEAVLTIP

-87 KLARVVIS
+87 KLARVVIGY
-95 HAPKM
+95 APKM
-100 TYEVKILKDKLY
+100 TYEIKILKNKLY

-119 PLVRHQM
+119 PLIRHQM
-126 APKPPKHHAL
+126 TPKPPKHHAL
-136 KHPTPKPA
+136 KHTTPKPTPKP
-144 PKSIK
+144 IK
-149 KEAKEKTPIK
+149 KEAKKSKETKEKTPIK
-159 HAHSKHAHSP
+159 HARSKHAHSP

-175 KKEIPKKEIPKKE
+175 KKEIPKKE
-188 ILKKE
+188 
-193 ILKKEILK
+193 
-201 KEIPKKEI
+201 
-209 LKKEIPKKE
+209 
-218 ILKKEIPK
+218 
-226 KEIPKKEIL
+226 
-235 KKEILKKEIL
+235 
-245 KKEILKKEIPK
+245 
-256 KEILKKEIPKKE
+256 
-268 ILKKEIPKKEIP
+268 
-280 KKEILK
+280 
-286 KEIPK
+286 
-291 KEILKKEILK
+291 
-301 KEILKKEIPKKEILK
+301 
-316 KEIPK
+316 
-321 KEAENESKNQ
+321 AENESKNPI
-331 VFIAEKNDTFIK
+331 FIAEKNDAFSK

-424 VHANSIPKHSTSNAH
+424 VHANSIPKRSTSNAH

>member
-1 MLVRLGVVACLFWLH
+1 MRLGVVACLFWLH
-16 FAYATTL
+16 YAYATTL
-23 KIINIV
+23 KITNIV
-29 PFGSSSVKI
+29 PFGSSSVKMV
-38 LFNQEVKKFKEVSLK
+38 FNQEVKKFKEVSLK
-53 NFKSYLELEAILTIP
+53 NFKSYLELEAVLTIP

-74 SKQSSITIAQFSP
+74 SKQSFITIAQFSP
-87 KLARVVIS
+87 KLARVVIGY
-95 HAPKM
+95 APKM

-112 VSIVEKK
+112 VSIMEKK
-119 PLVRHQM
+119 PLIRHQM

-136 KHPTPKPA
+136 KHTTPKPA
-144 PKSIK
+144 PKPIK
-149 KEAKEKTPIK
+149 KEAKKTKEKTPTK

-175 KKEIPKKEIPKKE
+175 KKEIPKKE
-188 ILKKE
+188 
-193 ILKKEILK
+193 
-201 KEIPKKEI
+201 
-209 LKKEIPKKE
+209 
-218 ILKKEIPK
+218 
-226 KEIPKKEIL
+226 
-235 KKEILKKEIL
+235 
-245 KKEILKKEIPK
+245 
-256 KEILKKEIPKKE
+256 
-268 ILKKEIPKKEIP
+268 
-280 KKEILK
+280 
-286 KEIPK
+286 
-291 KEILKKEILK
+291 
-301 KEILKKEIPKKEILK
+301 
-316 KEIPK
+316 
-321 KEAENESKNQ
+321 AENESKNQ
-331 VFIAEKNDTFIK
+331 IFIAEKNDTWIK

-406 LVGRTELANRKSA
+406 LVARTELANKKSA

-424 VHANSIPKHSTSNAH
+424 VHANSIPKRSTSNAH

-465 VNLMDYFSKSLLLN
+465 VNLMDYFSKSLFLN

-496 QYGMLQSIRK
+496 QYGMLQSVRK

>member
-1 MLVRLGVVACLFWLH
+1 MH

-38 LFNQEVKKFKEVSLK
+38 SFNQEIKKFKEVSLK
-53 NFKSYLELEAILTIP
+53 NFKSYLELEAILIIP

-119 PLVRHQM
+119 PLIRHQM
-126 APKPPKHHAL
+126 APKPPKHRTL
-136 KHPTPKPA
+136 KHQAPKPD
-144 PKSIK
+144 PKPIK
-149 KEAKEKTPIK
+149 KEAKEAKEKTPTK
-159 HAHSKHAHSP
+159 HARSKHVHSQW
-169 LNERSA
+169 NERST
-175 KKEIPKKEIPKKE
+175 
-188 ILKKE
+188 
-193 ILKKEILK
+193 
-201 KEIPKKEI
+201 
-209 LKKEIPKKE
+209 
-218 ILKKEIPK
+218 
-226 KEIPKKEIL
+226 
-235 KKEILKKEIL
+235 
-245 KKEILKKEIPK
+245 
-256 KEILKKEIPKKE
+256 
-268 ILKKEIPKKEIP
+268 
-280 KKEILK
+280 
-286 KEIPK
+286 
-291 KEILKKEILK
+291 
-301 KEILKKEIPKKEILK
+301 K

-321 KEAENESKNQ
+321 KEAENEGKNQ
-331 VFIAEKNDTFIK
+331 VFIAEKNDAFIK

-406 LVGRTELANRKSA
+406 LVGRTELANKKSA

-424 VHANSIPKHSTSNAH
+424 VHANSIPKRSTSNAH

-465 VNLMDYFSKSLLLN
+465 VNLMDYFSKSLFLN

-496 QYGMLQSIRK
+496 QYGMLQSVRK

>member
-23 KIINIV
+23 KITNIV
-29 PFGSSSVKI
+29 PFGSSSVKMV
-38 LFNQEVKKFKEVSLK
+38 FNQEVKKFKEVSLK
-53 NFKSYLELEAILTIP
+53 NFKSYLELEAVLTIP

-74 SKQSSITIAQFSP
+74 SKQSFITIAQFSP
-87 KLARVVIS
+87 KLARVVIGY
-95 HAPKM
+95 APKM

-119 PLVRHQM
+119 PLSRHQM

-136 KHPTPKPA
+136 KHQTPKPTPKP
-144 PKSIK
+144 IK
-149 KEAKEKTPIK
+149 KEAKKTKEKTPTK

-175 KKEIPKKEIPKKE
+175 KKEIPKKE
-188 ILKKE
+188 
-193 ILKKEILK
+193 
-201 KEIPKKEI
+201 
-209 LKKEIPKKE
+209 
-218 ILKKEIPK
+218 
-226 KEIPKKEIL
+226 
-235 KKEILKKEIL
+235 
-245 KKEILKKEIPK
+245 
-256 KEILKKEIPKKE
+256 
-268 ILKKEIPKKEIP
+268 
-280 KKEILK
+280 
-286 KEIPK
+286 
-291 KEILKKEILK
+291 
-301 KEILKKEIPKKEILK
+301 
-316 KEIPK
+316 
-321 KEAENESKNQ
+321 AENESKNQ
-331 VFIAEKNDTFIK
+331 IFIAEKNDTWIK

-406 LVGRTELANRKSA
+406 LVARTELANKKSA

-496 QYGMLQSIRK
+496 QYGMLQSVRK

>member
-23 KIINIV
+23 KITNIV

-38 LFNQEVKKFKEVSLK
+38 LFNQEVKKFKEVPLK
-53 NFKSYLELEAILTIP
+53 NFKSYLELEAVLTIP

-74 SKQSSITIAQFSP
+74 SKQSFITIAQFSP
-87 KLARVVIS
+87 KLARVVIGY
-95 HAPKM
+95 APKM
-100 TYEVKILKDKLY
+100 TYEIKILKDKLY

-119 PLVRHQM
+119 PLIRHQM
-126 APKPPKHHAL
+126 VLKPPKHHAL
-136 KHPTPKPA
+136 KHTTPKPA
-144 PKSIK
+144 PKPIK
-149 KEAKEKTPIK
+149 KEAKKSKETKEKTPTK

-188 ILKKE
+188 I
-193 ILKKEILK
+193 
-201 KEIPKKEI
+201 P
-209 LKKEIPKKE
+209 
-218 ILKKEIPK
+218 
-226 KEIPKKEIL
+226 
-235 KKEILKKEIL
+235 
-245 KKEILKKEIPK
+245 
-256 KEILKKEIPKKE
+256 
-268 ILKKEIPKKEIP
+268 
-280 KKEILK
+280 
-286 KEIPK
+286 
-291 KEILKKEILK
+291 
-301 KEILKKEIPKKEILK
+301 K

-331 VFIAEKNDTFIK
+331 VFIAEKNDTLIK

-391 GYSVLLTRDKDIYID
+391 GYSVLLTRDKDVYID
-406 LVGRTELANRKSA
+406 LVARTELANKKSA

-465 VNLMDYFSKSLLLN
+465 VNLMDYFSKSLFLN

>member
-16 FAYATTL
+16 FACATTL

-38 LFNQEVKKFKEVSLK
+38 SFNQEIKKFKEVSLK

-119 PLVRHQM
+119 PLAKHQM

-149 KEAKEKTPIK
+149 KEAKEKTPTK
-159 HAHSKHAHSP
+159 HAYSKHVHSQW
-169 LNERSA
+169 NERSA
-175 KKEIPKKEIPKKE
+175 KKEIPKKE
-188 ILKKE
+188 
-193 ILKKEILK
+193 
-201 KEIPKKEI
+201 
-209 LKKEIPKKE
+209 
-218 ILKKEIPK
+218 
-226 KEIPKKEIL
+226 
-235 KKEILKKEIL
+235 
-245 KKEILKKEIPK
+245 
-256 KEILKKEIPKKE
+256 
-268 ILKKEIPKKEIP
+268 
-280 KKEILK
+280 
-286 KEIPK
+286 
-291 KEILKKEILK
+291 
-301 KEILKKEIPKKEILK
+301 
-316 KEIPK
+316 
-321 KEAENESKNQ
+321 AENEGKNQ
-331 VFIAEKNDTFIK
+331 VFIAEKNDAFIK

-363 GAMSANLV
+363 GAMSTNLV

-406 LVGRTELANRKSA
+406 LVARTELANKKSA

-424 VHANSIPKHSTSNAH
+424 VHANSIPKRSTSNAH

-454 RKVAEQENKDD
+454 RKVAEQENKDN

>member
-1 MLVRLGVVACLFWLH
+1 MWLH

-23 KIINIV
+23 KITNIV

-38 LFNQEVKKFKEVSLK
+38 VFNQEVKKFKEVSLK

-74 SKQSSITIAQFSP
+74 SKQSFITIAQFSP

-100 TYEVKILKDKLY
+100 TYEIKILKDKLY

-119 PLVRHQM
+119 PLIRHQM
-126 APKPPKHHAL
+126 ALKPPKHHAL
-136 KHPTPKPA
+136 KHQTPKPTPKP
-144 PKSIK
+144 IK
-149 KEAKEKTPIK
+149 KEAKKSQDTKEKTPTK

-188 ILKKE
+188 
-193 ILKKEILK
+193 
-201 KEIPKKEI
+201 
-209 LKKEIPKKE
+209 
-218 ILKKEIPK
+218 
-226 KEIPKKEIL
+226 
-235 KKEILKKEIL
+235 
-245 KKEILKKEIPK
+245 
-256 KEILKKEIPKKE
+256 
-268 ILKKEIPKKEIP
+268 
-280 KKEILK
+280 
-286 KEIPK
+286 
-291 KEILKKEILK
+291 
-301 KEILKKEIPKKEILK
+301 
-316 KEIPK
+316 
-321 KEAENESKNQ
+321 AENESKNQ
-331 VFIAEKNDTFIK
+331 IFIAEKNDAFIK

-406 LVGRTELANRKSA
+406 LVARTELANKKGA

-496 QYGMLQSIRK
+496 QYGMLQSVRK

>member
-38 LFNQEVKKFKEVSLK
+38 SLNQEIKKFKEVSLK

-100 TYEVKILKDKLY
+100 TYEIKILKDKLY

-119 PLVRHQM
+119 PLIRHQM
-126 APKPPKHHAL
+126 APKPPKHHVL

-149 KEAKEKTPIK
+149 KEVKEVKEKTPTK
-159 HAHSKHAHSP
+159 HAHSKHTHSQW
-169 LNERSA
+169 NERSA

-188 ILKKE
+188 I
-193 ILKKEILK
+193 
-201 KEIPKKEI
+201 
-209 LKKEIPKKE
+209 
-218 ILKKEIPK
+218 PK
-226 KEIPKKEIL
+226 KEIP
-235 KKEILKKEIL
+235 
-245 KKEILKKEIPK
+245 
-256 KEILKKEIPKKE
+256 
-268 ILKKEIPKKEIP
+268 
-280 KKEILK
+280 
-286 KEIPK
+286 
-291 KEILKKEILK
+291 
-301 KEILKKEIPKKEILK
+301 K

-331 VFIAEKNDTFIK
+331 VFIAEKNDTSIK
-343 TKRKKHKKIVLDA
+343 PQRKKHKKIVLDA

-406 LVGRTELANRKSA
+406 LVARTELANRKSA

-424 VHANSIPKHSTSNAH
+424 VHANSIPKRSTSNAH

-496 QYGMLQSIRK
+496 QYGMLQSVRK

>member
-38 LFNQEVKKFKEVSLK
+38 SFNQEIKKFKEVSLK

-119 PLVRHQM
+119 PLIRHQM
-126 APKPPKHHAL
+126 APKPPKHQAP
-136 KHPTPKPA
+136 KHQASKLA

-149 KEAKEKTPIK
+149 KEAKEKTPTK
-159 HAHSKHAHSP
+159 HARSKHTHSQW
-169 LNERSA
+169 NERSA

-188 ILKKE
+188 I
-193 ILKKEILK
+193 
-201 KEIPKKEI
+201 P
-209 LKKEIPKKE
+209 
-218 ILKKEIPK
+218 KKEIPK
-226 KEIPKKEIL
+226 KEIP
-235 KKEILKKEIL
+235 
-245 KKEILKKEIPK
+245 
-256 KEILKKEIPKKE
+256 
-268 ILKKEIPKKEIP
+268 
-280 KKEILK
+280 
-286 KEIPK
+286 
-291 KEILKKEILK
+291 
-301 KEILKKEIPKKEILK
+301 K

-331 VFIAEKNDTFIK
+331 VFIAEKNDAFIK
-343 TKRKKHKKIVLDA
+343 NKRKKHKKIVLDA

-406 LVGRTELANRKSA
+406 LVGRTELANKKSA

-424 VHANSIPKHSTSNAH
+424 VHANSIPKRSTSNAH

-496 QYGMLQSIRK
+496 QYGMLQSVRK

>member
-1 MLVRLGVVACLFWLH
+1 MRLGVVACLFWLH

-38 LFNQEVKKFKEVSLK
+38 SFNQEIKKFKEVSLK

-119 PLVRHQM
+119 PLTKHKM
-126 APKPPKHHAL
+126 APKPPKHHDTL
-136 KHPTPKPA
+136 KHQAPKTTPKP
-144 PKSIK
+144 IK
-149 KEAKEKTPIK
+149 KEAKEKTPTK
-159 HAHSKHAHSP
+159 HARSKHAHSP

-188 ILKKE
+188 I
-193 ILKKEILK
+193 
-201 KEIPKKEI
+201 
-209 LKKEIPKKE
+209 
-218 ILKKEIPK
+218 PK
-226 KEIPKKEIL
+226 KEIP
-235 KKEILKKEIL
+235 
-245 KKEILKKEIPK
+245 
-256 KEILKKEIPKKE
+256 
-268 ILKKEIPKKEIP
+268 
-280 KKEILK
+280 
-286 KEIPK
+286 
-291 KEILKKEILK
+291 
-301 KEILKKEIPKKEILK
+301 K

-331 VFIAEKNDTFIK
+331 VFIAEKNDISNK

-406 LVGRTELANRKSA
+406 LVARTELANKKSA

-424 VHANSIPKHSTSNAH
+424 VHANSIPKRSTSNAH

>member
-23 KIINIV
+23 KITNIV
-29 PFGSSSVKI
+29 PFGSSSVKMV
-38 LFNQEVKKFKEVSLK
+38 FNQEIKKFKEVPLK
-53 NFKSYLELEAILTIP
+53 NFKSYLELEAVLTIP

-74 SKQSSITIAQFSP
+74 SKQSFITIAQFSP
-87 KLARVVIS
+87 KLARVVIGY
-95 HAPKM
+95 APKM
-100 TYEVKILKDKLY
+100 TYEIKILKNKLY
-112 VSIVEKK
+112 VSIMEKK
-119 PLVRHQM
+119 PLIRHQM
-126 APKPPKHHAL
+126 TPKPSKHDAL
-136 KHPTPKPA
+136 KHQVPKPTPKP
-144 PKSIK
+144 IK
-149 KEAKEKTPIK
+149 KEAKEKTTK
-159 HAHSKHAHSP
+159 HARSKHAHSP

-175 KKEIPKKEIPKKE
+175 KKEIPKKE
-188 ILKKE
+188 
-193 ILKKEILK
+193 
-201 KEIPKKEI
+201 
-209 LKKEIPKKE
+209 
-218 ILKKEIPK
+218 
-226 KEIPKKEIL
+226 
-235 KKEILKKEIL
+235 
-245 KKEILKKEIPK
+245 
-256 KEILKKEIPKKE
+256 
-268 ILKKEIPKKEIP
+268 
-280 KKEILK
+280 
-286 KEIPK
+286 
-291 KEILKKEILK
+291 
-301 KEILKKEIPKKEILK
+301 
-316 KEIPK
+316 
-321 KEAENESKNQ
+321 AENENKNPI
-331 VFIAEKNDTFIK
+331 FIIEKNDTWIK

-391 GYSVLLTRDKDIYID
+391 GYSVLLTRDEDIYID
-406 LVGRTELANRKSA
+406 LVARTELANKKSA

-424 VHANSIPKHSTSNAH
+424 VHANSIPKRSTSNAH

-465 VNLMDYFSKSLLLN
+465 VNLMDYFSKSLFLN

-496 QYGMLQSIRK
+496 QYGMLQSVRK

>member
-1 MLVRLGVVACLFWLH
+1 MH
-16 FAYATTL
+16 FACATTL

-38 LFNQEVKKFKEVSLK
+38 SFNQEIKKFKEVSLK

-119 PLVRHQM
+119 PLSRHQM

-149 KEAKEKTPIK
+149 KEAKEVKEKTPTK
-159 HAHSKHAHSP
+159 HARSKHAHSQ
-169 LNERSA
+169 LNERST
-175 KKEIPKKEIPKKE
+175 
-188 ILKKE
+188 
-193 ILKKEILK
+193 
-201 KEIPKKEI
+201 
-209 LKKEIPKKE
+209 
-218 ILKKEIPK
+218 
-226 KEIPKKEIL
+226 
-235 KKEILKKEIL
+235 
-245 KKEILKKEIPK
+245 
-256 KEILKKEIPKKE
+256 
-268 ILKKEIPKKEIP
+268 
-280 KKEILK
+280 
-286 KEIPK
+286 
-291 KEILKKEILK
+291 
-301 KEILKKEIPKKEILK
+301 K

-331 VFIAEKNDTFIK
+331 VFIAEKNDAFIK
-343 TKRKKHKKIVLDA
+343 NKRKKHKKIVLDA

-406 LVGRTELANRKSA
+406 LVARTELANKKSA

-424 VHANSIPKHSTSNAH
+424 VHANSIPKRSTSNAH

-454 RKVAEQENKDD
+454 RKVAEQENKDN

-496 QYGMLQSIRK
+496 QYGMLQSVRK